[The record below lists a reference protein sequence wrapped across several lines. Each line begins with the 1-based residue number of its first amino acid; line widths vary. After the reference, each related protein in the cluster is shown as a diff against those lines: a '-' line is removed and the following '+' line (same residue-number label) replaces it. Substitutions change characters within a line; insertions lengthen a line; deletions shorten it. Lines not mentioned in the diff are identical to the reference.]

1 MVSADDAL
9 RRATALF
16 TERVKDSDRWD
27 GKVTRSGTFHTRRG
41 QYQGWFITFHRRP
54 DAGEEQDWR
63 TTLGIEVF
71 VNDTTGRAEMM
82 R

>member
-1 MVSADDAL
+1 
-9 RRATALF
+9 LF
-16 TERVKDSDRWD
+16 AERVKDADRWD
-27 GKVTRSGTFHTRRG
+27 PELTRSGTFHTRRG
-41 QYQGWFITFHRRP
+41 RFEGWFITFHRQP

-71 VNDTTGRAEMM
+71 VDGTSGRAEMM